1 MDFQEEIDYEETL
14 NEVKVDDEEI
24 TLDEDFF
31 DNYDY
36 DETQLAKMEEKM
48 EKKEWYVT
56 FYQIDEGYMELEIDE
71 EFDKSKLKWN
81 GESMMYGEDWVGDT
95 SGTKPN
101 SDVDITCQYD
111 SEKDG
116 VSTYFSHTWS

>member
-1 MDFQEEIDYEETL
+1 MVKKKWLKDFLSDKY
-14 NEVKVDDEEI
+14 VKDA
-24 TLDEDFF
+24 
-31 DNYDY
+31 NR
-36 DETQLAKMEEKM
+36 
-48 EKKEWYVT
+48 
-56 FYQIDEGYMELEIDE
+56 EGFRSRAAFKLLEIDE

-101 SDVDITCQYD
+101 SDIDITCQYD

-116 VSTYFSHTWS
+116 VSTYFSHTWY